1 MHCVFLP
8 VRMKKLFTLITVLI
22 ALSLLGI
29 IILQVVLIRK
39 TVRLSTEQIEES
51 INLASIHVI
60 DQLQEE
66 KSLFLDKNKFQKTDS
81 LFNFQGGTIAEHFT
95 TFRLQELIRKELD
108 SITSKKLSFEFA
120 IYNEANTF
128 DFDLKSERFDAAY
141 EKASTDKLNNL
152 ILIRMIETIPG
163 SEAENLIPEE
173 SLVMVILDYKKDI
186 FNTLGWMIAGALL
199 FTMIIL
205 AAFYITVKAWLNQK
219 KLTELT
225 SDFINNMTHEL
236 KTPIA
241 TISIAAN
248 AIQKESVKNNPEQLN
263 YFSSVISEENKRM
276 NTHVE
281 NILEAAQFDRNE
293 VKLNKI
299 PVHVHDSIQK
309 TVDSFKLQLEERN
322 GMIQLNL
329 AADKDLINADSPLFS
344 NLLNNLLDNAIK
356 YAKVD
361 VPPLVKISTHN
372 LKGHII
378 IEIEDNGIGMSRE
391 TQGKIFEK
399 FYRAHTG
406 NIHNVKGFGL
416 GLSYV
421 KSLVD
426 GHKGKISLE
435 SSLGKGSR
443 FKLEFPTIL

>member
-293 VKLNKI
+293 VKLNRI

>member
-1 MHCVFLP
+1 
-8 VRMKKLFTLITVLI
+8 MKKLFTLITVLI

-293 VKLNKI
+293 VKLNRI

>member
-95 TFRLQELIRKELD
+95 TFRLKELIRKELD

-293 VKLNKI
+293 VKLNRI

>member
-1 MHCVFLP
+1 
-8 VRMKKLFTLITVLI
+8 
-22 ALSLLGI
+22 
-29 IILQVVLIRK
+29 
-39 TVRLSTEQIEES
+39 
-51 INLASIHVI
+51 
-60 DQLQEE
+60 
-66 KSLFLDKNKFQKTDS
+66 
-81 LFNFQGGTIAEHFT
+81 
-95 TFRLQELIRKELD
+95 
-108 SITSKKLSFEFA
+108 
-120 IYNEANTF
+120 
-128 DFDLKSERFDAAY
+128 LKSERFDAAY

-293 VKLNKI
+293 VKLNRI

>member
-1 MHCVFLP
+1 
-8 VRMKKLFTLITVLI
+8 MKKLFTLITVLI

-293 VKLNKI
+293 VKLNRI

-443 FKLEFPTIL
+443 FKLEFPTIH

>member
-1 MHCVFLP
+1 VHCVFLP

-293 VKLNKI
+293 VKLNRI